1 MRITSANKRSNKD
14 GAIKTG
20 HNDRTFDV
28 SKTDH
33 IDQSLTCQNLSW
45 TWDRS
50 KSQEESEQNGYEF
63 YFGKGLE
70 ARNERYIKQR
80 HKEKCRTIKDMRQDP
95 KQCPEETIRQIG
107 KHGQYIDPK
116 LLLSIINEYLAWE
129 SQTFPLIKTLN
140 MYVHFDEPDA
150 QPHLHQRKIYL
161 GKDKDGN
168 YVPSQNKA
176 LKAMG
181 IERPDP
187 EKPEGRYNNSK
198 ITFDKICREK
208 FAEICKDKGLDIELE
223 PQDPSK
229 TGLSLLELK
238 ARTAKEEKER
248 AEQAQAAAE
257 LAKEEAIKTVD
268 TLETKQML
276 LEMEVEEQ
284 QQKVE
289 EAKKEAQEAAKK
301 ASSIISE
308 RELELQK
315 QVQELKTE
323 IKEKDSLIESLK
335 SKLRRV
341 QQFFD
346 KFKHIKQQYANWKD
360 GKTNTQG
367 QGQGQ
372 TQEQETEFERG
383 E

>member
-1 MRITSANKRSNKD
+1 MRITAANRRSNKD
-14 GAIKTG
+14 GVIKAV
-20 HNDRTFDV
+20 HNEHNFEA
-28 SKTDH
+28 DH
-33 IDQSLTCQNLSW
+33 IDKTKTCQNLSW

-63 YFGKGLE
+63 YFRKGLE
-70 ARNERYIKQR
+70 ARNERYRKQR
-80 HKEKCRTIKDMRQDP
+80 HAEKCRTIKDMRNDP

-107 KHGQYIDPK
+107 KHGEYIDPK

-129 SQTFPLIKTLN
+129 SQTFPLMKTLN
-140 MYVHFDEPDA
+140 MYIHFDEPEA

-161 GKDKDGN
+161 GTDKDGN
-168 YVPSQNKA
+168 YIPSQNQA

-187 EKPEGRYNNSK
+187 TKPEGRYNNSK
-198 ITFDKICREK
+198 ITFDKMCREK
-208 FAEICKDKGLDIELE
+208 FAQICKDKGLDIELE

-257 LAKEEAIKTVD
+257 QAKKEAVKAVD
-268 TLETKQML
+268 MLETKQML

-360 GKTNTQG
+360 GRTNTQG

>member
-1 MRITSANKRSNKD
+1 MRITGANKRSNKD
-14 GAIKTG
+14 GVIKTG
-20 HNDRTFDV
+20 HNDRLKTFQA
-28 SKTDH
+28 DH
-33 IDQSLTCQNLSW
+33 IDQSLTCQNLNW

-50 KSQEESEQNGYEF
+50 KSQEESEQNGYEY

-70 ARNERYIKQR
+70 ARNERYRKQR
-80 HKEKCRTIKDMRQDP
+80 HAEKCRTIEDMRNDP

-116 LLLSIINEYLAWE
+116 LLLSIINAYLAWE
-129 SQTFPLIKTLN
+129 SQTFPLMKTLN
-140 MYVHFDEPDA
+140 MYIHFDEPEA

-161 GKDKDGN
+161 GTDKDGN
-168 YVPSQNKA
+168 YIPSQHKA

-198 ITFDKICREK
+198 ITFDKMCREK
-208 FAEICKDKGLDIELE
+208 FAQICKDKGLDIELE

-257 LAKEEAIKTVD
+257 QAKKEAVKAVD
-268 TLETKQML
+268 MLETKQML

-308 RELELQK
+308 REIQLQK
-315 QVQELKTE
+315 QVQDLKEE
-323 IKEKDSLIESLK
+323 IKEKDSLIENLK
-335 SKLRRV
+335 NKLRRV
-341 QQFFD
+341 QKFFD
-346 KFKHIKQQYANWKD
+346 RFRDIKQLYADWKD
-360 GKTNTQG
+360 GKTNTQD
-367 QGQGQ
+367 QGQ
-372 TQEQETEFERG
+372 TQEQEETEIERG